1 MTVKEIASACGF
13 ETVSGEEAL
22 EREVYGVYICDLL
35 SFAMGRATEDF
46 AWVTV
51 MGNMNTTAVA
61 SLADVACVVLCE
73 KVKPDAD
80 MLKKAAEQDIAVL
93 LSDRPA
99 FETGL
104 LIHDCIK

>member
-13 ETVSGEEAL
+13 EIIAGEEAL
-22 EREVYGVYICDLL
+22 ERDVEGVYICDLL

-46 AWVTV
+46 AFLTV

-73 KVKPDAD
+73 RVKPDAD

-93 LSDRPA
+93 LSEKPA